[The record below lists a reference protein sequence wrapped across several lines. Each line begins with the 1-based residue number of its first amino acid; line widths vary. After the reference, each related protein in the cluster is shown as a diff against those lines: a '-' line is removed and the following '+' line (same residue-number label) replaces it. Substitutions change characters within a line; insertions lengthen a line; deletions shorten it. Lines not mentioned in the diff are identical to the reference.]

1 MIRISIKKKLAMAD
15 GEEWLSID
23 TSVEKGQLVAIF
35 GKSGVGKT
43 SLLRIIAGLLQPDTG
58 IIISDNETWLD
69 TDRRVDLPVQKRKI
83 GFVFQDLAL
92 FPNMTVRQNLQYAV
106 KDKRSADTTN
116 DLLKMVNL
124 QGLADRKPD
133 TLSGGQRQ
141 RVAIIRALAGRPDL
155 LLLDE
160 PFSSLDAEMRQNLR
174 EDLLRLHQTLNLTT
188 LLVTHDLADIYSLS
202 DKVIVIDKGSLVRS
216 GKPSEVFGTEDTSG
230 MVQLQGEIVNI
241 KESGVFYV
249 AEILT
254 GHTIIKL
261 LISEEERNTLRPG
274 MKVLICSGSFEP
286 VIKILG

>member
-35 GKSGVGKT
+35 GKSGAGKT
-43 SLLRIIAGLLQPDTG
+43 SLLRIIAGLLQPEAG
-58 IIISDNETWLD
+58 IILSDNETWLD
-69 TDRRVDLPVQKRKI
+69 TDRRVNLPVQKRKI

-106 KDKRSADTTN
+106 KDKRSADTIN

-141 RVAIIRALAGRPDL
+141 RVAIIRALAGRPEL

-160 PFSSLDAEMRQNLR
+160 PFSSLDAEIRQNLR
-174 EDLLRLHQTLNLTT
+174 EDLLRLHQTFNLTT

-202 DKVIVIDKGSLVRS
+202 DKVIIIDKGSLVRS
-216 GKPSEVFGTEDTSG
+216 GKPNEVFGTDDTSG

-241 KESGVFYV
+241 KDNGVVYV
-249 AEILT
+249 AEILI

-261 LISEEERNTLRPG
+261 LISEEERNNLRPG

-286 VIKILG
+286 VIKVLG